1 MTNMGTAFR
10 LLAATAAI
18 LYFDTGCDRSAPN
31 ATKLTYTEACLAAE
45 EAKEA
50 AETTKALIAE
60 VTKTMA
66 ELDAEKAPK
75 NSGYYAI
82 KSALEKHR
90 AHLPRLVEEWKEA
103 ERVRD
108 ALKPE

>member
-1 MTNMGTAFR
+1 MANMGTAFR
-10 LLAATAAI
+10 LLAGAVAI
-18 LYFDTGCDRSAPN
+18 LYFDTGCGRSAPI
-31 ATKLTYTEACLAAE
+31 AAKLTYTEACLAAE

-50 AETTKALIAE
+50 AETKKEPIGEL
-60 VTKTMA
+60 TKTVA

-75 NSGYYAI
+75 NRGYYTI

-90 AHLPRLVEEWKEA
+90 AKLPGLVEEWKEA
-103 ERVRD
+103 ERLRD